1 MHLRLIKRRLIK
13 YKYVPHMLKT
23 LQAVYQ
29 YSKSPP
35 TYLVV
40 QHKTN
45 RAVRF
50 TSLKSTQLWTM
61 DSGMSLSSQAPH
73 RYHPFKT
80 SANFHEFWSLTPS
93 VRSFLTINYFPT
105 GNLANFWPLPPK
117 KCRRRKWM
125 VPQPNATAQTRD
137 YASFQIVTNQRN
149 DLTLATNLS
158 NPSINAQWDI

>member
-1 MHLRLIKRRLIK
+1 
-13 YKYVPHMLKT
+13 MLKT
-23 LQAVYQ
+23 LQAVLP

-73 RYHPFKT
+73 RYHSLKT
-80 SANFHEFWSLTPS
+80 SANVHD
-93 VRSFLTINYFPT
+93 FLT
-105 GNLANFWPLPPK
+105 LLPYGSFFYSTIHLQIWQIFDP
-117 KCRRRKWM
+117 
-125 VPQPNATAQTRD
+125 VPP
-137 YASFQIVTNQRN
+137 
-149 DLTLATNLS
+149 
-158 NPSINAQWDI
+158 

>member
-1 MHLRLIKRRLIK
+1 MGQPFIRHPKGYVAKCNTMHLRLIKRRLIK

-73 RYHPFKT
+73 RDHPYIM
-80 SANFHEFWSLTPS
+80 SANMGLFGPHPS
-93 VRSFLTINYFPT
+93 YQYKYSVERMRNRSFFRPTHPVLLLT
-105 GNLANFWPLPPK
+105 
-117 KCRRRKWM
+117 
-125 VPQPNATAQTRD
+125 
-137 YASFQIVTNQRN
+137 
-149 DLTLATNLS
+149 
-158 NPSINAQWDI
+158 